1 MVPRIFA
8 AIFIFE
14 LGSNSEGVTAHPAPT
29 LPDPRLWLCQPAPR
43 CGEWTYNPLE
53 QCCDD
58 GVILD
63 LNQTRL
69 CGSSCTFWPCFQHCC
84 LESLGSQNQTVVRF
98 KVPGMKPDCKSSPI
112 TRICAQAG
120 VQWRDL
126 TSLQPLPPGSSNSP
140 ASAS

>member
-1 MVPRIFA
+1 MGTLETA
-8 AIFIFE
+8 
-14 LGSNSEGVTAHPAPT
+14 GVCSSCPTLPKKPLLLHTSLNVAHPAPT
-29 LPDPRLWLCQPAPR
+29 LRDPRLWLCQPAPR

-63 LNQTRL
+63 LKQTRP

-84 LESLGSQNQTVVRF
+84 LESLGSQNQAVVRF

-112 TRICAQAG
+112 TRICAQ
-120 VQWRDL
+120 VRI
-126 TSLQPLPPGSSNSP
+126 
-140 ASAS
+140 